1 MRRILLIILVVASLA
16 DLALAQ
22 NIGAPKIIPRPI
34 AITNGTV
41 YPVSSASISNA
52 TVLIRDGVI
61 VAVGAGISI
70 PADAWTIDATGK
82 IVTPGLI
89 NSTTELGLIEISQVR
104 STNDASAKGSNNIA
118 ASFKVWDGL
127 NPASALFAPT
137 RNEGVTSVI
146 VVPRGGLISGQAAA
160 IDLVSGRSSDMI
172 RRAPVAMVGQVGS
185 STDAGT
191 SARGELIGKLRTLF
205 DDVKFYV
212 LHRLEYDRASSR
224 TLAAAKGDLEALIPV
239 IEGRMSLMIE
249 ANQMDEIDAALAL
262 AHDYHLKLMISGGAE
277 AWLCADRLAAAHIPV
292 LTGAMSNIP
301 ESFAALNQRQENA
314 GLLRRAG
321 VTVVLVGNGDG
332 GEEQFNARN
341 IKYDAGNAVAYGMTH
356 DDALRA
362 VTLSPAEVF
371 GLSDRIGSLQPGKDA
386 NIVIWSGDPFEFS
399 TQVEHVFI
407 RGREVREPSRQDLLI
422 ERYRPR

>member
-22 NIGAPKIIPRPI
+22 NIGALKIIPRPI

-41 YPVSSASISNA
+41 YPVNSAPISNA